1 MKVAKVLN
9 KGLVVIPKDIRD
21 KLKIKEGDRIIWEVS
36 KDRAVIRPVKK
47 GMLTEKYKAIISGK
61 LTPAELE
68 ELYGER

>member
-21 KLKIKEGDRIIWEVS
+21 KLQLKEGDKIMWELS
-36 KDRAVIRPVKK
+36 KDRAILRPIKK
-47 GMLTEKYKAIISGK
+47 GTLTEKYKGIISGK
-61 LTPAELE
+61 LTSEELE

>member
-21 KLKIKEGDRIIWEVS
+21 KLQIKEGDKVIWEFS
-36 KDRAVIRPVKK
+36 KGKVILRPIKK
-47 GMLTEKYKAIISGK
+47 GALTEKYKGIISGK
-61 LTPAELE
+61 LSPEELE